1 MAYFKNYK
9 QADYASLSQS
19 TITALTTDTAQAI
32 GGRIDCSKYSKIRL
46 FFKLTGLLNSKKF
59 YYTLTCS
66 YSNSGQL
73 HNKDIPSNITS
84 ILGGNDY
91 GHGTFGFNASIA
103 NLSSSATIYVSET
116 FDVGG
121 VYDLQLYGYSDNVGI
136 TVDTTYI
143 LYND

>member
-19 TITALTTDTAQAI
+19 TITASASSTAQAI

-46 FFKLTGLLNSKKF
+46 FFKIAGIANSKRF
-59 YYTLTCS
+59 YYTLVCS
-66 YSNSGQL
+66 YSDSGQL
-73 HNKDIPSNITS
+73 HSKDEGSNITS
-84 ILGGNDY
+84 ILGGNSS
-91 GHGTFGFNASIA
+91 GFEDSIH
-103 NLSSSATIYVSET
+103 NDSSSTTIYCSKT

-121 VYDLQLYGYSDNVGI
+121 VYDLQLYGFTDGESI